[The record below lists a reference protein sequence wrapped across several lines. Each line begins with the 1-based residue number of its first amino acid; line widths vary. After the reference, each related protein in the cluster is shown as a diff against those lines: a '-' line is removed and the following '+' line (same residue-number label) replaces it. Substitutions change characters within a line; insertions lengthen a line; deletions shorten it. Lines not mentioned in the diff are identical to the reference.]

1 MDIELEQ
8 RVKFP
13 TTITTLFNL
22 IWICHLLSLIDDQL
36 LENFFI
42 YSHQLQILIDFL
54 QNDNVTEQDLS
65 NIEQIADVLH
75 NVECFDDSDTDDE
88 SLTDLL
94 NNFIININDNN
105 NNDNRSWEDTGNTR
119 LTNNPLTGETSLT
132 DNSLTDNSLTDNP
145 LTDHEQYINDIP
157 SDKYQEPYN
166 TFDNTF
172 DYNSDYKSAFY
183 KVFDSFDGFDHLDS
197 NIHPDYVNMV
207 FPSPDKNQINNNK
220 EQRKSKALSQIQ
232 KGKRRYLSLFI
243 QTLIKTYTEFRL
255 NEIADLDLL
264 SGLTSLTKQVHGI
277 DNGIDYDDDEYDDD
291 EYDDPNNGDV
301 GDDRNYDKNYLTG
314 LTADQQIYNQI
325 SNYTMIRSKLHAAY
339 PELDLD

>member
-94 NNFIININDNN
+94 NNFIININDINH
-105 NNDNRSWEDTGNTR
+105 NDNSSWEDNGNTR

-132 DNSLTDNSLTDNP
+132 DNSLTDNPLTDNS

-166 TFDNTF
+166 TFD
-172 DYNSDYKSAFY
+172 YNSDYKSAFY
-183 KVFDSFDGFDHLDS
+183 KVFDSFDGFDS
-197 NIHPDYVNMV
+197 NINPDYVNMV

-232 KGKRRYLSLFI
+232 IGKRRYLLLFI
-243 QTLIKTYTEFRL
+243 QTLITTYTEFRL
-255 NEIADLDLL
+255 NEIADCDLL
-264 SGLTSLTKQVHGI
+264 SGLTSLTKQVYGI
-277 DNGIDYDDDEYDDD
+277 NNGFDDDEDYDED
-291 EYDDPNNGDV
+291 YDDPNNGDV
-301 GDDRNYDKNYLTG
+301 GEYDM
-314 LTADQQIYNQI
+314 TADQQIYNQI
-325 SNYTMIRSKLHAAY
+325 SNYTMVRSKLHQAY
-339 PELDLD
+339 PELELE